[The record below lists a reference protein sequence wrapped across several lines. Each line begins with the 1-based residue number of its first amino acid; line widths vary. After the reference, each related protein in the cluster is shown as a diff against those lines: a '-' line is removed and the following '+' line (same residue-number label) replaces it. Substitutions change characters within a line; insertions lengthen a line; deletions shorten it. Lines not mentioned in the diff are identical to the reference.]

1 MWTSLGNPIP
11 RQEPVAYT
19 PWVWPIERSIS
30 LPMLSARVGA
40 WPEVS
45 STRRSRRTFAP
56 IEWEQLGMLLWHT
69 LYCHR
74 TAESPLGFAL
84 QQRAVPSAG
93 GIHPVHL
100 VMQVPKDPALW
111 ARYNPLTHSL
121 DVMGTSTDVLDA
133 LRIEAERVVIA
144 QPGSLLLFI
153 AEPAMTAAKYENAES
168 LVWRDA
174 GVIQGA
180 LAMTAE
186 ALGLNF
192 CLLGITGDPWAGK
205 LTEQRQLVGVSIA
218 ALGARP

>member
-1 MWTSLGNPIP
+1 
-11 RQEPVAYT
+11 
-19 PWVWPIERSIS
+19 
-30 LPMLSARVGA
+30 
-40 WPEVS
+40 
-45 STRRSRRTFAP
+45 
-56 IEWEQLGMLLWHT
+56 MLLWHT